1 MFYQFYLEIRIENY
15 VFNEIDE
22 NIMKFVNFFISYIKS
37 NKKSQSLKAEYL

>member
-22 NIMKFVNFFISYIKS
+22 NIMKFVSFFISYILRVI
-37 NKKSQSLKAEYL
+37 KKANN